1 MADLAVRTAPPVEPA
16 APPEPAPAPTPPE
29 EPNQTAAAAGVPA
42 HLANVARRS
51 DPRFHI
57 QALVW
62 SPAPEGRMA
71 MVNGDIV
78 KTGGLVDD
86 ARIIHIGETFLIF
99 QENGNRW
106 RHPFRVK

>member
-1 MADLAVRTAPPVEPA
+1 MRTAPPVEPA
-16 APPEPAPAPTPPE
+16 AAPE
-29 EPNQTAAAAGVPA
+29 EPNQAAAAAGVPA
-42 HLANVARRS
+42 HLANVVQRS
-51 DPRFHI
+51 DLRFHI

-71 MVNGDIV
+71 MVNGNIV

-106 RHPFRVK
+106 RHPFRIK